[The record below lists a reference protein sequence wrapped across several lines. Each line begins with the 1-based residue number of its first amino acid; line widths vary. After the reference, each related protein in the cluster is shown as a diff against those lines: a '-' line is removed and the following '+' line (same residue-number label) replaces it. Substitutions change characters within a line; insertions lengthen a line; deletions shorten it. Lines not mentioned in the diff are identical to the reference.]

1 MKRARVLL
9 WVIGILM
16 CVISILLFTSRI
28 DVFDRDD
35 QPKPTNLSVLPSSPP
50 AKEAARLA
58 PTEIAPQ
65 QPDQLDVLHLD
76 SPALNSPH
84 AIAPHREPPAAG
96 ASPAT
101 ETKSPAIANPIEV
114 PSPAAPKDEFVTITE
129 TVTIRNGPSA
139 SADVI
144 GRAHAGARA
153 RVASRDSGWSQIVD
167 PASGNTGW
175 VDSSVLVPSPTPETV
190 AAEESAGETPDATL
204 NTPLEDQSFQITK
217 KAHSATRSRQAAK
230 AEHHRANH
238 NYGRRRFAFRFFF
251 RGFLR

>member
-9 WVIGILM
+9 WVIGVLM
-16 CVISILLFTSRI
+16 CVISILLFTSPI
-28 DVFDRDD
+28 DVLDRDD
-35 QPKPTNLSVLPSSPP
+35 QPKTTKLSEALQSSPTK
-50 AKEAARLA
+50 AAARLA

-76 SPALNSPH
+76 SPAQNSPH
-84 AIAPHREPPAAG
+84 AIAPDVEPPAAV

-101 ETKSPAIANPIEV
+101 ETKSSATADPIEA
-114 PSPAAPKDEFVTITE
+114 PSTAAPRDEFATITT

-167 PASGNTGW
+167 PASGNKGW
-175 VDSSVLVPSPTPETV
+175 IDSSLLLPSDPF
-190 AAEESAGETPDATL
+190 ESAANEETTGDTPDAIL
-204 NTPLEDQSFQITK
+204 DRALEDQSTQRAR
-217 KAHSATRSRQAAK
+217 KAHSAKKQAAK
-230 AEHHRANH
+230 SRHHRANEH
-238 NYGRRRFAFRFFF
+238 HGRRRFAFRFFF